1 MMSSRAARAIL
12 SLQAKRG
19 SLVIVAAILF
29 GALAL
34 MGLFLAPKP
43 AHACLC
49 APSGSPAEALE
60 RADTV
65 FAGKVTS
72 IKFKGTSP
80 YRLSTADPVEVEF
93 RVSRVWKGP
102 LRETTAVETE
112 NSGISC
118 GYQFKKGQTY
128 IVYATDGYTGMCSRT
143 APAWRAFADLMALG
157 PGRQPEVTP
166 GNETSGGGACAAAAD
181 TDDNPMDIAVLTLL
195 ASAVALGIRR
205 RPRL

>member
-1 MMSSRAARAIL
+1 MR
-12 SLQAKRG
+12 AKRG
-19 SLVIVAAILF
+19 NLAIVAAVLF
-29 GALAL
+29 CALAS
-34 MGLFLAPKP
+34 MSLFLAPKP

-80 YRLSTADPVEVEF
+80 YRLSSADPVAVEF

-102 LRETTAVETE
+102 RRETTTVATE

-157 PGRQPEVTP
+157 PGRQPETLP
-166 GNETSGGGACAAAAD
+166 ETGAAGGGTCARPARMGAK
-181 TDDNPMDIAVLTLL
+181 PLDIASLSLL
-195 ASAVALGIRR
+195 AGAIGLGIRR

>member
-1 MMSSRAARAIL
+1 MALISANR
-12 SLQAKRG
+12 
-19 SLVIVAAILF
+19 
-29 GALAL
+29 LAL
-34 MGLFLAPKP
+34 VAGLAAALLALLAGVES
-43 AHACLC
+43 AHACTC
-49 APSGSPAEALE
+49 GPSGSPAEALE
-60 RADTV
+60 RADAV

-72 IKFKGTSP
+72 ITFKGTSP
-80 YRLSTADPVEVEF
+80 YRLSSADPVEVEF

-102 LRETTAVETE
+102 RRETRTVETE

-157 PGRQPEVTP
+157 PGRQSEAAP

-181 TDDNPMDIAVLTLL
+181 TDDKPMDIAALALL
-195 ASAVALGIRR
+195 AGVAALGMRR